1 MNLLLVA
8 PILLPMLTAA
18 LCLLA
23 WKSVR
28 VQRWLGVAGSA
39 ALLASALALFAEV
52 HGRGIAVSHA
62 GEWAAPFGITLA
74 ADLLGALMVVLG
86 GIVGLLVAVYS
97 LGSIDEGR
105 ERFGF
110 HPLVQIL
117 LMGVCG
123 AFLTG
128 DLFNL
133 YVWFEVLLMASFVL
147 TALGG
152 ERAQMEGAIKYVTLN
167 LVSSAVFL
175 AALGLLYGLTH
186 SLNMADVSL
195 RLAKLNYPAL
205 ENLLAVLFFIAFGI
219 KAAVFPL
226 FFWLPAS
233 YHTMPVSV
241 SALFAGLLTKV
252 GVYALIRV
260 FTLVFRDDVEFIKE
274 LMLVVACLTMAVG
287 VLGAV
292 AQMEMRRI
300 LSFHIVSQIG
310 YMIIGL
316 ALMTPLALAGT
327 VFYLAHH
334 IIVKT
339 NLFLVSGAVARATGS
354 FELKKVGGLYAA
366 QPGLALL
373 FLIPA
378 LSLAGIPPLS
388 GFWGK
393 YILVKA
399 GLESGQV
406 VLVVA
411 ALAVS
416 VFTMISM
423 MKIWSEAFWKPHPLG
438 LTPAPVGL
446 LNGPIA
452 AMAAMTLL
460 IGFGVEPMMQLAQ
473 RSAQQLLDPQNYI
486 QAVLEA
492 RK

>member
-1 MNLLLVA
+1 
-8 PILLPMLTAA
+8 
-18 LCLLA
+18 
-23 WKSVR
+23 
-28 VQRWLGVAGSA
+28 
-39 ALLASALALFAEV
+39 
-52 HGRGIAVSHA
+52 
-62 GEWAAPFGITLA
+62 
-74 ADLLGALMVVLG
+74 
-86 GIVGLLVAVYS
+86 
-97 LGSIDEGR
+97 
-105 ERFGF
+105 
-110 HPLVQIL
+110 
-117 LMGVCG
+117 
-123 AFLTG
+123 
-128 DLFNL
+128 
-133 YVWFEVLLMASFVL
+133 
-147 TALGG
+147 
-152 ERAQMEGAIKYVTLN
+152 
-167 LVSSAVFL
+167 
-175 AALGLLYGLTH
+175 
-186 SLNMADVSL
+186 
-195 RLAKLNYPAL
+195 
-205 ENLLAVLFFIAFGI
+205 VLFFIAFGI

-233 YHTMPVSV
+233 YHTMPVAV

-354 FELKKVGGLYAA
+354 FELKKSGGLYAA

-406 VLVVA
+406 VLVVV

-452 AMAAMTLL
+452 AMAAMTLA
-460 IGFGVEPMMQLAQ
+460 IGFGVEPVMQLAE
-473 RSAQQLLDPQNYI
+473 RSAQQLLEPQTYI

-492 RK
+492 RR